1 MKDIQ
6 KLEKQLEKY
15 KEKERIKRQKKADK
29 LHKKF
34 LESNRK
40 NSPIGGQAVMEGVMM
55 RGERSMAIAVRDA
68 DKVIRIETKRVK
80 AVKERNWFLRLPI
93 IRGII
98 NFVMSMI
105 MGIKTL
111 IRSAEVY
118 GEEEPSNFEKWF
130 AKKFKVDLLNVM
142 LGFSIFL
149 SLALAIG
156 IFIIAPG
163 FLTKLIINAFEN
175 PPSTFVANLID
186 GGIRLFI
193 FILYVV
199 CVGLIKDVKRVFM
212 YHGAEHRTINAYEQG
227 LELTV
232 ENVQSCSTCHQRCGT
247 TFMFLVMVISI
258 LVFSLVSWE
267 SLWINLLVKIAL
279 LPLVAGISYEILK
292 GLAKT
297 NAKWAYI
304 FKAPGLALQLLT
316 TRKPT
321 DDIAEVAIASF
332 KATME
337 MDNDSEVK
345 ERSFELPKKREKY
358 FNELKEKFEE
368 KNIDISDLE
377 WIFATVMKLKRSE
390 LFLRELVT
398 VKEVNEIEN
407 IVERRLNGE
416 PLQYILGN
424 TEFYGYI
431 INTDKRV
438 LIPRMDTE
446 ILVEQALKDI
456 KKDSKV
462 LDLCTGSGCIAIAVS
477 KEANANVTAVDIS
490 EDALALAKENAELNK
505 AEIEFIQ
512 SDMFN
517 GLMDRKFD
525 VIISNPPYIKAS
537 EIDGLDKEVKDFEP
551 KLALDGGES
560 GLDYYKIIA
569 NECKKYLTE
578 NGKLFME
585 VGVTQAEEVKA
596 LFENENVE
604 IIKDLN
610 GIDRVVKVSF

>member
-1 MKDIQ
+1 MKKEE
-6 KLEKQLEKY
+6 KLIKQLEKY
-15 KEKERIKRQKKADK
+15 REKERIKREKKAAK

-34 LESNRK
+34 LRNNRK

-55 RGERSMAIAVRDA
+55 RGETAMAIAVRDA

-80 AVKERNWFLRLPI
+80 PTKERNIFFRLPI

-98 NFVMSMI
+98 NFIMSMV
-105 MGIKTL
+105 MGVKTL

-118 GEEEPSNFEKWF
+118 GEEEPSKFEKWF

-163 FLTKLIINAFEN
+163 FLTKLIAGAFKT
-175 PPSTFVANLID
+175 PPSIFVFNLID
-186 GGIRLFI
+186 GAIRLTI

-199 CVGLIKDVKRVFM
+199 CVGLVKDVRRVFM

-258 LVFSLVSWE
+258 LVFSFVSWDN
-267 SLWINLLVKIAL
+267 LFINILVKIAL

-332 KATME
+332 KAVME
-337 MDNDSEVK
+337 MDKDKDVP
-345 ERSFELPKKREKY
+345 ERQFELPKKREQY
-358 FNELKEKFEE
+358 FNELKEKFENA
-368 KNIDISDLE
+368 NIDISDLE

-390 LFLRELVT
+390 ITLRELVT
-398 VKEVNEIEN
+398 VKEVGIIED
-407 IVERRLNGE
+407 IVARRLNGE

-446 ILVEQALKDI
+446 ILVEQALKNI
-456 KKDSKV
+456 KKDSLV
-462 LDLCTGSGCIAIAVS
+462 LDLCTGSGCIAIAVKGES
-477 KEANANVTAVDIS
+477 NAKVSAIDIS
-490 EDALALAKENAELNK
+490 QDALNLAKENAELNK
-505 AEIEFIQ
+505 VDIEFIE
-512 SDMFN
+512 SDMFTA
-517 GLMDRKFD
+517 LQDRKFD
-525 VIISNPPYIKAS
+525 VIISNPPYIKKKDI
-537 EIDGLDKEVKDFEP
+537 ETLDREVKDFEP
-551 KLALDGGES
+551 VLALEGGED
-560 GLDYYKIIA
+560 GLDYYRKISA
-569 NECKKYLTE
+569 ECEKYLNE

-585 VGVTQAEEVKA
+585 VGIDQAKDVEK
-596 LFENENVE
+596 LFDGKDVE

-610 GIDRVVKVSF
+610 GIERVVKVNF